1 MVLVQLEDLGF
12 AVDGDLE
19 RLVDDRIATRALAVN
34 TSGGQLS
41 AGQAGAAG
49 GMHGLVEVVRQ
60 LRGVV
65 DAERQVVGARIGV
78 ASGYGMVAYRHGACA
93 NVAVLERVS

>member
-12 AVDGDLE
+12 ADDGDIRGLIDE
-19 RLVDDRIATRALAVN
+19 RIVTRTLPVN

-49 GMHGLVEVVRQ
+49 GMHGLVEVVAQ
-60 LRGVV
+60 LRGT
-65 DAERQVVGARIGV
+65 AGARQIAGARVGV
-78 ASGYGMVAYRHGACA
+78 VSGYGMVAYRYGACA
-93 NVAVLERVS
+93 NVAVLESVT